1 LKSAFCIS
9 LSLIFALSACTPQ
22 KTRQPS
28 DVIADSFFSGR
39 AYWDANNNGE
49 KDDADTPLEGA
60 TFIARDDRGAEFGAL
75 TDSQGAAFITF
86 PGGSRYPVTL
96 RMEHPKESPLLRV
109 DPAEIVLQT
118 ASGDNFQFLFFSP

>member
-39 AYWDANNNGE
+39 AYLDANNNGE
-49 KDDADTPLEGA
+49 KDDADTPLQGA

-96 RMEHPKESPLLRV
+96 RMEHPKESPLYRV
-109 DPAEIVLQT
+109 DPAEIVLQA